1 MDNQLNHTRIIID
14 SFEKKTLINYEVGNK
29 LYPITTL
36 HKTGEHIGEVIVD
49 NRTDSSIV
57 YNIGNLLQL
66 FGECIKV
73 ALNQRDLMQNKP
85 QQD

>member
-1 MDNQLNHTRIIID
+1 MDKQFNHTRIIID
-14 SFEKKTLINYEVGNK
+14 SSKKKTLINYEIGNK
-29 LYPITTL
+29 LYPIATL
-36 HKTGEHIGEVIVD
+36 CKSRERLGEVIVD
-49 NRTDSSIV
+49 DRTDSNII

-66 FGECIKV
+66 FGETIKI